1 VWRVKTHKAT
11 PETTK
16 DEVRSV
22 GSIQFKRICPLVSS
36 SVVRE
41 INRINER
48 ELDFGAGGA
57 SWHDEYKGVL

>member
-1 VWRVKTHKAT
+1 MACEKQTRLD
-11 PETTK
+11 TTK

-22 GSIQFKRICPLVSS
+22 GYQSRVCPLVSC

-57 SWHDEYKGVL
+57 SWHDEYKGV